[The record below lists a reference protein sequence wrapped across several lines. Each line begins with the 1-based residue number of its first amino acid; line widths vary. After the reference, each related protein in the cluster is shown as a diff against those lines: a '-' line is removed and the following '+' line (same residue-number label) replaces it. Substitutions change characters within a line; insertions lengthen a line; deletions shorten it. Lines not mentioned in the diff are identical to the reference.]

1 MTCWAI
7 IQQYKTKQ
15 PFIRRERRPRTKCL
29 MSKLQMP
36 DTIIWWIWNTTSIDL
51 DRCCLCYYKILGIR
65 RICASSRGYNTLL
78 SSLYV
83 IQLYEAFSDLVQR
96 YTSHR
101 TISVNCS
108 YLCVK
113 NTNNLDRGAKPNY
126 HCFLFHFFLLLVNAV
141 CQNDVFQNLSQQ
153 NEMKLSSN
161 SFTLSSLVTYILF
174 VKAVLSKKMCYVKNA

>member
-15 PFIRRERRPRTKCL
+15 PFIRRERRPHTKCL

-83 IQLYEAFSDLVQR
+83 IQRYEAFSDLVQR
-96 YTSHR
+96 YSSHR

-108 YLCVK
+108 KY
-113 NTNNLDRGAKPNY
+113 
-126 HCFLFHFFLLLVNAV
+126 
-141 CQNDVFQNLSQQ
+141 QQ
-153 NEMKLSSN
+153 PWPWSETKLSSN
-161 SFTLSSLVTYILF
+161 SFIVSCSTSYY
-174 VKAVLSKKMCYVKNA
+174 C

>member
-1 MTCWAI
+1 MKFRVWHN
-7 IQQYKTKQ
+7 YKWLVEQLFNNIKQ
-15 PFIRRERRPRTKCL
+15 NSHLYADSLGRVQKCL
-29 MSKLQMP
+29 MSKFQMP
-36 DTIIWWIWNTTSIDL
+36 DTIIWWIWITTSIDL
-51 DRCCLCYYKILGIR
+51 DRCCFCYHKILGIR

-96 YTSHR
+96 YTSYR

-126 HCFLFHFFLLLVNAV
+126 LQIHSLFLVPLLITVSK
-141 CQNDVFQNLSQQ
+141 CS
-153 NEMKLSSN
+153 
-161 SFTLSSLVTYILF
+161 
-174 VKAVLSKKMCYVKNA
+174 LSKWCIWKP

>member
-51 DRCCLCYYKILGIR
+51 DRCCLCYYKMLGIR

-83 IQLYEAFSDLVQR
+83 IQLYEAFSDLVL
-96 YTSHR
+96 S
-101 TISVNCS
+101 
-108 YLCVK
+108 LCEK
-113 NTNNLDRGAKPNY
+113 Y
-126 HCFLFHFFLLLVNAV
+126 
-141 CQNDVFQNLSQQ
+141 QQ
-153 NEMKLSSN
+153 PWPWSETKLSSN
-161 SFTLSSLVTYILF
+161 SFIVSCSTSYNCS
-174 VKAVLSKKMCYVKNA
+174 

>member
-83 IQLYEAFSDLVQR
+83 IQLYEALSDLVQR
-96 YTSHR
+96 YTSHK

-126 HCFLFHFFLLLVNAV
+126 LQIHSLFLVPLLITVSK
-141 CQNDVFQNLSQQ
+141 CS
-153 NEMKLSSN
+153 
-161 SFTLSSLVTYILF
+161 
-174 VKAVLSKKMCYVKNA
+174 LSKWCISKP

>member
-51 DRCCLCYYKILGIR
+51 DRCCLCYYYKMLGIR
-65 RICASSRGYNTLL
+65 RICASSRGYNILL

-83 IQLYEAFSDLVQR
+83 IQLYEAFFDLVQR
-96 YTSHR
+96 YTS
-101 TISVNCS
+101 
-108 YLCVK
+108 LCVK

-126 HCFLFHFFLLLVNAV
+126 LQIHSLFLVPLLITVRK
-141 CQNDVFQNLSQQ
+141 CS
-153 NEMKLSSN
+153 
-161 SFTLSSLVTYILF
+161 
-174 VKAVLSKKMCYVKNA
+174 LSKWCISKP

>member
-7 IQQYKTKQ
+7 IQQYQTKQ

-51 DRCCLCYYKILGIR
+51 DRCCLCYYYKMLGIR

-83 IQLYEAFSDLVQR
+83 IQRYEAFSDLVQR
-96 YTSHR
+96 YTSHW

-113 NTNNLDRGAKPNY
+113 NTNKLDRGAKPNY
-126 HCFLFHFFLLLVNAV
+126 LQIHSLFLVPLLITVSK
-141 CQNDVFQNLSQQ
+141 CS
-153 NEMKLSSN
+153 
-161 SFTLSSLVTYILF
+161 
-174 VKAVLSKKMCYVKNA
+174 LSKWCISKP